1 MAQLNEAQIISKW
14 APMIEQATGLKDKTR
29 LSWISKYAHFHALNE
44 AAMGGVSTPYATLYN
59 VPGVGTA
66 IPATQAA
73 TTGGQFAQAASKGSG
88 DKWPALL
95 PMALQ
100 VAARTIGFDLVNV
113 VPMPGPTGV
122 VSYLDYVYAGG
133 KQPFGAPPAS
143 SPTTANPYNADTTK
157 TTGLYEAPHA
167 FKLALDASAKNYL
180 ADTSVGQAVIFCS
193 DTSFNTFG
201 TTTYNLTAT
210 YIGKS
215 RIDGYAMFKVGS
227 FTLNGVASTTA
238 NLANVFDATGTINIG
253 STVNPGQICFVTS
266 YPTLI
271 STLEDQIQGFTG
283 AGRLDTDNWNGTFVN
298 GNQLFEP
305 MERGVGEMVY
315 PRALGLQVFTKFVQ
329 VGTLQV
335 SVSVTQEQI
344 QDLNKQWGIDVIA
357 MVENAGINE
366 ISQAINKN
374 ILSRLFGHG
383 WKNHINAYA
392 VEGINL
398 NMNCVSTGS
407 GAVTPTYAY
416 ITGDAGATS
425 TAGTSSATMPL
436 PGFPIY
442 GLAGATFEN
451 QDTVIKRIAANII
464 YAGNVIMQRG
474 RRGPANFVVTN
485 LKIATALQTNAQ
497 YSFAPI
503 TNTFTQNN
511 GSLYPLGTMGGMTV
525 YVDPN
530 MLNSDTRVLVGRKG
544 ASDEPGTV
552 FCPYLMAESVKLIT
566 EGTGAPKVIIKSR
579 YALVDAGF
587 HPETQ
592 YITLY
597 VKTNDGAVL

>member
-1 MAQLNEAQIISKW
+1 MKQLNEAQIQAKW
-14 APMIEQATGLKDKTR
+14 APMIEQVTGLKDQAR
-29 LSWISKYAHFHALNE
+29 LNWISKYAHYHALNE
-44 AAMGGVSTPYATLYN
+44 STMGGVGYPYATLYN

-66 IPATQAA
+66 VPASVAA
-73 TTGGQFAQAASKGSG
+73 TTGAQFTGTTVKGSG

-143 SPTTANPYNADTTK
+143 SPTTDNPALFQSSTANSATA
-157 TTGLYEAPHA
+157 LFEAPLA
-167 FKLALDASAKNYL
+167 FKIQMDSSAKTKINSL
-180 ADTSVGQAVIFCS
+180 TAGTAVRFSSADSSIGAVKM
-193 DTSFNTFG
+193 N
-201 TTTYNLTAT
+201 AT

-215 RIDGYAMFKVGS
+215 RIDAFPMFKTGT
-227 FTLNGVASTTA
+227 FTGAN
-238 NLANVFDATGTINIG
+238 NLADIFDGAAT
-253 STVNPGQICFVTS
+253 FEVTS
-266 YPTLI
+266 DASLYGYIGYYPTLI
-271 STLEDQIQGFTG
+271 STLEDQVQGFAG
-283 AGRLDTDNWNGTFVN
+283 AGQIDNDAWEGTFVS
-298 GNQLFEP
+298 GTTLYEP
-305 MERGVGEMVY
+305 MERGVGEMEY

-374 ILSRLFGHG
+374 ILSRLFAHG
-383 WKNHINAYA
+383 WKNHIAANN
-392 VEGINL
+392 VEAINCNL
-398 NMNCVSTGS
+398 NLTST
-407 GAVTPTYAY
+407 
-416 ITGDAGATS
+416 
-425 TAGTSSATMPL
+425 TAGTSTAYAYNDGGVVTTASMTI
-436 PGFPIY
+436 PGFQIY
-442 GLAGATFEN
+442 APGATTSFEN
-451 QDTVIKRIAANII
+451 QDTVIKRVMANILA
-464 YAGNVIMQRG
+464 AGNVVMQRG
-474 RRGPANFVVTN
+474 RRGPANFIVTN
-485 LKIATALQTNAQ
+485 LKMATALQSNAQ
-497 YSFAPI
+497 YAFSPFA
-503 TNTFTQNN
+503 NTFTQSN
-511 GSLYPLGTMGGMTV
+511 GSLYPLGTIAGMTL

-530 MLNSDTRVLVGRKG
+530 MLYSDTRVLVGRKG
-544 ASDEPGTV
+544 AADEPGSI

-592 YITLY
+592 YLTM
-597 VKTNDGAVL
+597 VFTTNSGALI